1 MDVRRKPFLIA
12 ALLIL
17 ILLLYVRLRD
27 AQAKAEDI
35 YPSSYRFT
43 TFDFPAASSTF
54 ALGIND
60 RGQIVGTYVGTG
72 GTSHGFLRSGNNFTT
87 IVDAGEATGINNL
100 GEIVGWRIDSHG
112 FFHGFAV
119 SGESSVQLDVPGAT
133 FTVTYGVNDQGESV
147 GYFNSYDVDGLQNRG
162 FVASGPRMTTIDVP
176 GAFYTL
182 AAGLNS
188 RGEVV
193 GTYSE
198 NNGNIVHGFL
208 YLKGNFT
215 TIDVPGAWLTE
226 VNGINDRGQYVG
238 LYVDQ
243 TGLHGFLNRGRFTR
257 FDMPLARATVPY
269 GINNRGQVVGF
280 FTDEKGRSHGFLASP
295 NNPFATAGPD

>member
-27 AQAKAEDI
+27 AQAKAEAEDI

-43 TFDFPAASSTF
+43 TFDFPDASSTF
-54 ALGIND
+54 ALSIND
-60 RGQIVGTYVGTG
+60 RGQIVGNYVGPG

-147 GYFNSYDVDGLQNRG
+147 GYSNSYDVDGLQNRG

-176 GAFYTL
+176 RASYTL
-182 AAGLNS
+182 AAGLTS
-188 RGEVV
+188 RGAVV
-193 GTYSE
+193 GSYSE

-226 VNGINDRGQYVG
+226 VNGITDRGQYVG
-238 LYVDQ
+238 LYVDNIETQ
-243 TGLHGFLNRGRFTR
+243 VSCNR
-257 FDMPLARATVPY
+257 ARLT
-269 GINNRGQVVGF
+269 
-280 FTDEKGRSHGFLASP
+280 
-295 NNPFATAGPD
+295 